1 MGACQTAAAAQSTSV
16 RSRRRSRIR
25 APLAARRGRAHS
37 PEVPHS
43 DCRILVIDD
52 DEDIREALRDVLTE
66 DGYRVDLA
74 ENGREA
80 LAFMRRRGRPD
91 LVLLDL
97 MMPVMNGWEF
107 LHEKS
112 RDDDLNAVPV
122 LVVSANPPASLLEEH
137 VRGVMRKPVQLE
149 QLRSAVAQV
158 CRA

>member
-1 MGACQTAAAAQSTSV
+1 VPAGGGRPVDQRAIGGA
-16 RSRRRSRIR
+16 RRIA
-25 APLAARRGRAHS
+25 APLAATEGRAHCS
-37 PEVPHS
+37 VVPHT

-52 DEDIREALRDVLTE
+52 DEDIREAFRDVLTE

-122 LVVSANPPASLLEEH
+122 LVVSANPPDSLPEDH
-137 VRGVMRKPVQLE
+137 IRGVMRKPVQLE
-149 QLRSAVAQV
+149 QLRSAVAEV
-158 CRA
+158 CRAA

>member
-1 MGACQTAAAAQSTSV
+1 VPAGGGRPVDQRAIEQAASESGSSAAA
-16 RSRRRSRIR
+16 RSR
-25 APLAARRGRAHS
+25 AH
-37 PEVPHS
+37 PPGVPPT

-52 DEDIREALRDVLTE
+52 DEDIREAFRDVLTE
-66 DGYRVDLA
+66 EGYRVDLA

-112 RDDDLNAVPV
+112 RDDDLNTVPV
-122 LVVSANPPASLLEEH
+122 LVVSANPPASVLEDN

-149 QLRSAVAQV
+149 QLRSAVARV
-158 CRA
+158 CGLT

>member
-1 MGACQTAAAAQSTSV
+1 
-16 RSRRRSRIR
+16 
-25 APLAARRGRAHS
+25 
-37 PEVPHS
+37 VPNIE
-43 DCRILVIDD
+43 CRILVIDD

-66 DGYRVDLA
+66 EGYRVDLA

-122 LVVSANPPASLLEEH
+122 LVVSANPPASLLEDH

-149 QLRSAVAQV
+149 QLRTAVADV
-158 CRA
+158 CRAA

>member
-1 MGACQTAAAAQSTSV
+1 M
-16 RSRRRSRIR
+16 
-25 APLAARRGRAHS
+25 
-37 PEVPHS
+37 PHT

-74 ENGREA
+74 ENGKEA

-137 VRGVMRKPVQLE
+137 VLGVMRKPVQLE
-149 QLRSAVAQV
+149 QLRSAVAEV
-158 CRA
+158 CHA

>member
-1 MGACQTAAAAQSTSV
+1 VPPGGSRPVDQRAIEGAHRTAPSAA
-16 RSRRRSRIR
+16 
-25 APLAARRGRAHS
+25 PKGRAHFHG
-37 PEVPHS
+37 VLNT
-43 DCRILVIDD
+43 DYRILVIDD
-52 DEDIREALRDVLTE
+52 DEDIREALRDVLVE
-66 DGYRVDLA
+66 DGYRVDMA

-80 LAFMRRRGRPD
+80 LALMRRRGRPD

-122 LVVSANPPASLLEEH
+122 LVVSANPPAGVLEDN

-149 QLRSAVAQV
+149 QLRTAVAEV
-158 CRA
+158 CRVA